1 MATFHINR
9 SGTSLGTFSEED
21 VRAGL
26 RSGRFVGTDLGWRD
40 GMPTWQP
47 LAQISEFAQDIP
59 AAGAAVPPQPQPVS
73 PGSIPPI
80 AATGARS
87 GLPWDDRQQRG
98 FLRAFFD
105 TMIMVLTRPAEAFTA
120 MKREG
125 GFGDPLLYAI
135 IGSSVG
141 YVAYFIYNI
150 LLSSA
155 RLLGSHENPLMHM
168 MGGGVRSLFLIICVP
183 VIVAIGAFI
192 VSGILHLCLMI
203 VGGAK
208 QSFETTFRVVC
219 FGGGSADPILIIPI
233 CGGVIGGIWKLVL
246 YCIGLARGHETDTG
260 RAVLAVVLPLI
271 VCCGGITALVI
282 FGFGALGY
290 PHH

>member
-1 MATFHINR
+1 MAIFHINR

-26 RSGRFVGTDLGWRD
+26 QSGRFLGTDLGWRD
-40 GMPTWQP
+40 GMAMWQP
-47 LAQISEFAQDIP
+47 LAQIPEFAQDIP
-59 AAGAAVPPQPQPVS
+59 AAGAAVPPQDAS
-73 PGSIPPI
+73 PGSIP
-80 AATGARS
+80 AVTVGARS
-87 GLPWDDRQQRG
+87 GLQWADRQQRG
-98 FLRAFFD
+98 VLRAFFD

-141 YVAYFIYNI
+141 YVAYFIYNV

-155 RLLGSHENPLMHM
+155 RLLGTHENPVMHM
-168 MGGGVRSLFLIICVP
+168 MGGGIRSLFLIICVP
-183 VIVAIGAFI
+183 VLVAIGAFI
-192 VSGILHLCLMI
+192 ASGILHLCLMI

-233 CGGVIGGIWKLVL
+233 CGGLIGGIWKIVL

-271 VCCGGITALVI
+271 ICCGGAIALMMV
-282 FGFGALGY
+282 GFGALGFAD
-290 PHH
+290 H

>member
-26 RSGRFVGTDLGWRD
+26 QSGRFLGTDLGWRD
-40 GMPTWQP
+40 GMANWEP
-47 LAQISEFAQDIP
+47 LAQISEFAQAIP
-59 AAGAAVPPQPQPVS
+59 AAGPAVPPLAAS
-73 PGSIPPI
+73 PGSIT
-80 AATGARS
+80 AVTGGARS

-98 FLRAFFD
+98 ILRAFFD

-125 GFGDPLLYAI
+125 GFWDPLLYAI
-135 IGSSVG
+135 IGSSIG

-168 MGGGVRSLFLIICVP
+168 MGGGIRSLFLIICVP

-219 FGGGSADPILIIPI
+219 FGSGSADPILIIPI

-290 PHH
+290 AHH

>member
-21 VRAGL
+21 VKAGL
-26 RSGRFVGTDLGWRD
+26 HAGRFLGTDLGWRE
-40 GMPTWQP
+40 GMATWLP
-47 LAQISEFAQDIP
+47 LAQCPEFAQETAP
-59 AAGAAVPPQPQPVS
+59 GAAAAPPPQFPAGAPIS
-73 PGSIPPI
+73 P
-80 AATGARS
+80 ATTITARS

-98 FLRAFFD
+98 ILRALFD

-141 YVAYFIYNI
+141 YVAYFIYNV
-150 LLSSA
+150 LLSSV
-155 RLLGSHENPLMHM
+155 RLLGTHENPVMHM
-168 MGGGVRSLFLIICVP
+168 MGGGIRSLFLIICVP
-183 VIVAIGAFI
+183 VLVAIGAFI
-192 VSGILHLCLMI
+192 ASGILHLCLMI

-233 CGGVIGGIWKLVL
+233 CGGLIGGIWKIVL

-271 VCCGGITALVI
+271 ICCGGAIALMMV
-282 FGFGALGY
+282 GFGALGFAD
-290 PHH
+290 H

>member
-26 RSGRFVGTDLGWRD
+26 QSGRFLGTDLGWRD
-40 GMPTWQP
+40 GMAMWQP
-47 LAQISEFAQDIP
+47 LAQIPEFAQDIP
-59 AAGAAVPPQPQPVS
+59 AAGAAVPPQDAS
-73 PGSIPPI
+73 PGSIP
-80 AATGARS
+80 AVTVGARS

-98 FLRAFFD
+98 VLRAFFD

-141 YVAYFIYNI
+141 YVAYFIYNV
-150 LLSSA
+150 LLSSV
-155 RLLGSHENPLMHM
+155 RLLGTHENPVMHM
-168 MGGGVRSLFLIICVP
+168 MGGGIRSLFLIICVP
-183 VIVAIGAFI
+183 VLVAIGAFI
-192 VSGILHLCLMI
+192 ASGILHLCLMI

-233 CGGVIGGIWKLVL
+233 CGGLIGGIWKIVL

-271 VCCGGITALVI
+271 ICCGGAIALMMV
-282 FGFGALGY
+282 GFGALGFAD
-290 PHH
+290 H

>member
-9 SGTSLGTFSEED
+9 SGTSLGTYSEED

-26 RSGRFVGTDLGWRD
+26 RSGRFLSTDLGWRE
-40 GMPTWQP
+40 GMANWLP
-47 LAQISEFAQDIP
+47 LTQCPEFAQETP
-59 AAGAAVPPQPQPVS
+59 PVAAPPPQFPAGAPISPPTT
-73 PGSIPPI
+73 I
-80 AATGARS
+80 AARS
-87 GLPWDDRQQRG
+87 GLPWDDRQHRG
-98 FLRAFFD
+98 ILRAFFD
-105 TMIMVLTRPAEAFTA
+105 TMIMVLMRPAEAFTA

-135 IGSSVG
+135 IGSSIG
-141 YVAYFIYNI
+141 YVAYFIYNV
-150 LLSSA
+150 LLSSV
-155 RLLGSHENPLMHM
+155 RLLGSHENPVMHM
-168 MGGGVRSLFLIICVP
+168 MGGGIRSLFLIICIP
-183 VIVAIGAFI
+183 VLVAIGAF
-192 VSGILHLCLMI
+192 VAAGILHLCLLV

-208 QSFETTFRVVC
+208 QPFETTFRVVC

-233 CGGVIGGIWKLVL
+233 CGGLIGGIWKLVL

-271 VCCGGITALVI
+271 VCCGGATALVI

-290 PHH
+290 AHH

>member
-26 RSGRFVGTDLGWRD
+26 QSGRFLGTDLGWRD
-40 GMPTWQP
+40 GMAMWQP
-47 LAQISEFAQDIP
+47 LAPIPEFAQDIP
-59 AAGAAVPPQPQPVS
+59 AAGAAVPPQDAS
-73 PGSIPPI
+73 PGSIP
-80 AATGARS
+80 AVTVGARS

-98 FLRAFFD
+98 ILRAFFD

-141 YVAYFIYNI
+141 YVAYFIYNV
-150 LLSSA
+150 LLSSV
-155 RLLGSHENPLMHM
+155 RLLGTHENPVMHM
-168 MGGGVRSLFLIICVP
+168 MGGGIRSLFLIICVP
-183 VIVAIGAFI
+183 VLVAIGAFI
-192 VSGILHLCLMI
+192 ASGILHLCLMI

-233 CGGVIGGIWKLVL
+233 CGGLIGGIWKIVL

-271 VCCGGITALVI
+271 ICCGGAIALMMV
-282 FGFGALGY
+282 GFGALGFAD
-290 PHH
+290 H